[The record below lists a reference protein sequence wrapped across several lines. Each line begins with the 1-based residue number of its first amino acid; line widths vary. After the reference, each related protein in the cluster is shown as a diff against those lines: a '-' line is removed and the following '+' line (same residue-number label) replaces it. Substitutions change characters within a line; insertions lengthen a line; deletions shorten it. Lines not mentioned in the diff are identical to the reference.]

1 MKKLLF
7 LAMFAVGMVSDVFGM
22 VPVQSATKKEKEQ
35 IARTIVVKA
44 QALQELKQLSGFQ
57 KTGLKDQRTNNSS
70 LFQSLHHIDKL
81 VPHVDN
87 IVLNEK
93 LFDLKIKAL
102 LRHNGISPTSL
113 GVFKTF
119 INNILQQDP
128 EKHSEWGILT
138 RFINEILAREEEY
151 SKNYYVFYHSHDWQ
165 LAVIFDVYKL
175 LNKWLDTHPIG
186 ADILLRNRSV
196 GEFKDINEFMTYWEN
211 LFGGSWDNNHPYA
224 LYGKKRNL
232 AETLLSV
239 NLSLFGN
246 ASNSSSNSFRYFLD
260 SKSARAPG
268 GLLKEIF
275 GEWGF
280 NPKYKKEIIKAFE
293 ELHHDNK
300 GQLIQMFIPKDKV
313 NEFVYLAIPG
323 GTPYR
328 DKVTDSFDSKL
339 KRHVLRDKKGAVI
352 GNDIASILEAYQNG
366 TLQLDPTS
374 LDQLQ
379 ARIVMLPDFFL
390 AESGVKYFVYNLVPP
405 VEEKRYKE
413 KLEKIVHN
421 MIHDWVVRKLQGA
434 TGAADKPGFQ
444 RLVNYIMQGGKP
456 RKAEV
461 VVKDPQKKLQDLN
474 YNGLF
479 DNLAHYKTTNVNFH
493 SGDPLQHSAWT
504 AQTIERWFDQDK
516 FWTEGL
522 DKDKNKR
529 TLSLAGFIHD
539 IGKGGD
545 LDFTYY
551 DKPNHPFAGYEYLTG
566 KKVYKKNELD
576 QTFDVPGWLNA
587 VIKES
592 NDLGRPITE
601 DDKKL
606 VIILAAVHWDF
617 GEVVRGTMSPQKH
630 LDILKSYAHQTGY
643 NRGKVDER
651 LVRAAILI
659 GAADIRA
666 ARPVNY
672 RSTEFADLAH
682 IYMSPHA
689 KLGADKYKEFN
700 METQGKVARDAILK
714 QFAESQ
720 KQGWGDWLKSK
731 L

>member
-44 QALQELKQLSGFQ
+44 QALQELKQLPGFQ

-339 KRHVLRDKKGAVI
+339 KRHVLKNKDGVVI
-352 GNDIASILEAYQNG
+352 GNDIASILKAYQ
-366 TLQLDPTS
+366 
-374 LDQLQ
+374 
-379 ARIVMLPDFFL
+379 
-390 AESGVKYFVYNLVPP
+390 
-405 VEEKRYKE
+405 
-413 KLEKIVHN
+413 
-421 MIHDWVVRKLQGA
+421 
-434 TGAADKPGFQ
+434 
-444 RLVNYIMQGGKP
+444 
-456 RKAEV
+456 
-461 VVKDPQKKLQDLN
+461 
-474 YNGLF
+474 
-479 DNLAHYKTTNVNFH
+479 
-493 SGDPLQHSAWT
+493 
-504 AQTIERWFDQDK
+504 
-516 FWTEGL
+516 
-522 DKDKNKR
+522 
-529 TLSLAGFIHD
+529 
-539 IGKGGD
+539 
-545 LDFTYY
+545 
-551 DKPNHPFAGYEYLTG
+551 
-566 KKVYKKNELD
+566 
-576 QTFDVPGWLNA
+576 
-587 VIKES
+587 
-592 NDLGRPITE
+592 
-601 DDKKL
+601 
-606 VIILAAVHWDF
+606 
-617 GEVVRGTMSPQKH
+617 
-630 LDILKSYAHQTGY
+630 
-643 NRGKVDER
+643 
-651 LVRAAILI
+651 
-659 GAADIRA
+659 
-666 ARPVNY
+666 
-672 RSTEFADLAH
+672 
-682 IYMSPHA
+682 
-689 KLGADKYKEFN
+689 
-700 METQGKVARDAILK
+700 
-714 QFAESQ
+714 
-720 KQGWGDWLKSK
+720 
-731 L
+731 